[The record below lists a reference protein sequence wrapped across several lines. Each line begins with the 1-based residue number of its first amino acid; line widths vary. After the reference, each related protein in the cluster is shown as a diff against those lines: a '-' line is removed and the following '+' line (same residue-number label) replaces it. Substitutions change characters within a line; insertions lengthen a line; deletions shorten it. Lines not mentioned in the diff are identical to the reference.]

1 MNKKIG
7 FIGAGNMASAMMN
20 GIVKQGL
27 VAPDQILASDK
38 YQEALTR
45 AKALGIPVTTDN
57 CRTAAFADIL
67 ILAVKP
73 IYMEEVIT
81 GIRDSIRE
89 EQVIV
94 TLAPGK
100 TIQWLEANFGK
111 PVRLVRTMPNTPAFV
126 GEAMAALC
134 PNKMVT
140 EEDLAAV
147 KTIFESFGK
156 ASVVPEN
163 MIDVVTG
170 VSGSSPAY
178 VFMFIEALADAA
190 VLEGMP
196 RAQAYEFAAQAVLG
210 SAKLVLESGKHPGEL
225 KDMVCSPG
233 GTTIEAVRVLEDSG
247 FRGAVIE
254 ATKACIDKAR
264 AL

>member
-20 GIVKQGL
+20 GIVRKGL
-27 VAPDQILASDK
+27 VSPDQILASDK
-38 YQEALTR
+38 VKQALAR

-57 CRTAAFADIL
+57 RETAAFADIL

-73 IYMEEVIT
+73 VYMEEVII
-81 GIRDSIRE
+81 GIRDCVRE
-89 EQVIV
+89 DQVIV

-100 TIQWLEANFGK
+100 TIGWLEETFGK

-134 PNKMVT
+134 PNGNVT
-140 EEDLAAV
+140 VEDLGIV
-147 KTIFESFGK
+147 KEIFESFGK
-156 ASVVPEN
+156 ASVVTEK

-178 VFMFIEALADAA
+178 VFMFIEALADAG

-196 RAQAYEFAAQAVLG
+196 RSQAYEFAAQAVLG

-233 GTTIEAVRVLEDSG
+233 GTTIEAVRVLEAMG

-264 AL
+264 EL